1 MGCET
6 FNVVICLFI
15 YGMRDVQCS
24 HMPVWCTPVAT
35 NPSCMI
41 SMPLSRMNGNL
52 LRDPVLQTLERIQLN
67 NCNIHAWRPY
77 VRLGIIYP
85 EIDELKWLKLPLK
98 YQRKSW
104 HLSELVA
111 QPYSKRLVWGGV
123 KSLSSLSDT
132 VTRICFSVA
141 SCDSIQRW
149 DTQLA
154 FTVSHHVMAFRDA
167 TAMAFSDVSRTQRW
181 HSAHAFFVV
190 CILRLFDLRNLSCRL
205 TRSLFK

>member
-6 FNVVICLFI
+6 FNVDICLFI

-24 HMPVWCTPVAT
+24 HMPVWCTPVYLWDARDVQVSHMPVWCTPVTT

-67 NCNIHAWRPY
+67 NYNIHAWRPY

-85 EIDELKWLKLPLK
+85 EIYELKWLKLPLK

-104 HLSELVA
+104 HLSELVV

-132 VTRICFSVA
+132 VTSICFSVA

-149 DTQLA
+149 DT
-154 FTVSHHVMAFRDA
+154 H
-167 TAMAFSDVSRTQRW
+167 
-181 HSAHAFFVV
+181 
-190 CILRLFDLRNLSCRL
+190 
-205 TRSLFK
+205 